1 MALQKPYDSKLYT
14 ISATLGKLIL
24 QDHSIILNFNY
35 FFVANCSVCPID
47 CHICCLFAA
56 PTKDGVRTSASS
68 LIVLTGSWSQWTH
81 N

>member
-47 CHICCLFAA
+47 RHIFCLFAFVCA
-56 PTKDGVRTSASS
+56 KTWTIQGPVRF
-68 LIVLTGSWSQWTH
+68 
-81 N
+81 